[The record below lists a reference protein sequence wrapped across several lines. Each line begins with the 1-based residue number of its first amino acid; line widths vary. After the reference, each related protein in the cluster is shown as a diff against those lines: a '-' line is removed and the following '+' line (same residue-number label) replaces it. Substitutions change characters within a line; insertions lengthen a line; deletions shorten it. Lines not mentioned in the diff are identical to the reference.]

1 MLISPSEG
9 FDVIASSGCL
19 NLGKIIR
26 VHKLCFLQNR
36 TMCTSVQQRLD
47 DSTTTMADLT
57 PAATGVLASDVITQC
72 LRDAH
77 PFLNIESINKIATKC
92 LEMVEKTVTEQ

>member
-1 MLISPSEG
+1 
-9 FDVIASSGCL
+9 
-19 NLGKIIR
+19 
-26 VHKLCFLQNR
+26 
-36 TMCTSVQQRLD
+36 
-47 DSTTTMADLT
+47 MADLT